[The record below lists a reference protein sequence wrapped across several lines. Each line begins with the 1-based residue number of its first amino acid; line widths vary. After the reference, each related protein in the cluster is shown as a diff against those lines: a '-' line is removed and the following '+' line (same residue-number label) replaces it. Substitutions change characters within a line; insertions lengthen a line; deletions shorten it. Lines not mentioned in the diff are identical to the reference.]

1 MSQQIKWPAAVYFDT
16 SILRKLPSGLSSSD
30 LAHLKNSATELSIGL
45 YAPEVAASEWV
56 AYHQMEGRKKHGE
69 LTSHA
74 RSPLT
79 LSARVV
85 WSGLL
90 GGERTP
96 DGERHFIY
104 QSGLV
109 FVDLSTE
116 QQAALARILQRLTR
130 QAKGADEIAHQQ
142 KGHAHGR

>member
-16 SILRKLPSGLSSSD
+16 SILRKLPYDPSSSD
-30 LAHLKNSATELSIGL
+30 LAPLKNSATELSIGP
-45 YAPEVAASEWV
+45 YASEVAASEWV
-56 AYHQMEGRKKHGE
+56 AYHQMQGRKKHGE

-85 WSGLL
+85 GSDLL
-90 GGERTP
+90 GGARIP
-96 DGERHFIY
+96 DGERHLIH
-104 QSGLV
+104 QCGLV

-116 QQAALARILQRLTR
+116 RQGALVRIPQRLTP
-130 QAKGADEIAHQQ
+130 QAKRAAEIGHRQ

>member
-16 SILRKLPSGLSSSD
+16 SILRKLPYDLSSAD
-30 LAHLKNSATELSIGL
+30 LAHPKNSATELSIGP

-85 WSGLL
+85 WSGLF

-96 DGERHFIY
+96 DGERHFIHE
-104 QSGLV
+104 SELV
-109 FVDLSTE
+109 FADLSTE
-116 QQAALARILQRLTR
+116 RQGALARIPQRLTP
-130 QAKGADEIAHQQ
+130 QAKRADEIAHQQ

>member
-16 SILRKLPSGLSSSD
+16 SILRKLPCDPSSSD
-30 LAHLKNSATELSIGL
+30 LAHRKNSATELSIGP
-45 YAPEVAASEWV
+45 YASEVPASEWV
-56 AYHQMEGRKKHGE
+56 AYHRMEGRKKHEE

-74 RSPLT
+74 RGPLA

-85 WSGLL
+85 WSDLL

-104 QSGLV
+104 QGGLA
-109 FVDLSTE
+109 FVDFSTE
-116 QQAALARILQRLTR
+116 PQAALARILQGLPRR
-130 QAKGADEIAHQQ
+130 AKGADEIAHRQ